1 MSGEL
6 DVEILKLLKSEGY
19 KINEIIRDA
28 VTDLI
33 ETVQEEND
41 GMDEGEDGDEE
52 EDR

>member
-19 KINEIIRDA
+19 KINDVIRDS
-28 VTDLI
+28 VNDMI
-33 ETVQEEND
+33 ETVVEENE
-41 GMDEGEDGDEE
+41 GMENDEEE